1 MSDRPRSRMPSAS
14 VTPDAPLERP
24 APRWGTAGLV
34 LLGVW
39 SALLAAAVALWV
51 YAAFLSGSASAD
63 RGLVRLVGAP
73 FVLVAV
79 GLLWWAWR
87 SARALRQGRRE
98 GWTLLLV
105 LGGVAV
111 MQAVLTAQAVLG
123 VVPNE
128 WRRRHRRR
136 AATGGRGRP
145 AGGHRPGSGVGDRR
159 LPGAESVGVR
169 RGGSEGT
176 GRGIR
181 PTLSRPSPAPRR
193 VRKRSLWQPLP
204 HSPRVGRRTTSAN
217 GPGRLLRR
225 PAEDRVGG
233 ARLAVDHPG
242 RARAR

>member
-1 MSDRPRSRMPSAS
+1 MPSAS

-51 YAAFLSGSASAD
+51 YTAFLSGSASAD

-111 MQAVLTAQAVLG
+111 MQAVLTAQAVLASSRTTG
-123 VVPNE
+123 AGGTAAPGPPREVAAGLLAAIVLGLVSAIVAFLA
-128 WRRRHRRR
+128 RR
-136 AATGGRGRP
+136 AWASAEAAAKAP
-145 AGGHRPGSGVGDRR
+145 AGESDRP
-159 LPGAESVGVR
+159 
-169 RGGSEGT
+169 
-176 GRGIR
+176 
-181 PTLSRPSPAPRR
+181 
-193 VRKRSLWQPLP
+193 
-204 HSPRVGRRTTSAN
+204 
-217 GPGRLLRR
+217 
-225 PAEDRVGG
+225 
-233 ARLAVDHPG
+233 
-242 RARAR
+242 